1 MITEK
6 QKQIIQRAKE
16 NHGKLS
22 GGRFGWNENS
32 LRALEKKRLIVLVN
46 RSTWDSEWLLTQAGW
61 NYQFKS

>member
-32 LRALEKKRLIVLVN
+32 LRALEKKGLVQLVT
-46 RSTWDSEWLLTQAGW
+46 RSTWDSEWRLTQDGW
-61 NYQFKS
+61 NFEFKS